1 MLLPVGAVS
10 AVAAPI
16 EKPVVVTA
24 ETAGLQTAATPL
36 AVLSST
42 INANVEGKLN
52 MLLVAA
58 RERMFDSLLSAI
70 DAAGAALNVS
80 REPGESDAAF
90 AQRIAAT
97 IRSLPPQ
104 QLAEAQQRLNAQIST
119 PIPLPLLAKALENPE
134 SPQALQLALSLEPAP
149 SAEPDA
155 VLKAVVNS
163 YGQNAGEPE
172 SVVTQ
177 MPTPALTQKA
187 ADMAAPAALLTV
199 PVKEAGPSTALPAA
213 AQPVAQPA
221 QVLQEAPSPSASA
234 SPVPAAAV
242 QAAPAQ
248 AIAQSGSAPAPQVAP
263 GANIDANATLLSS
276 QLASLVDDLT
286 AGPLLAAIAAETK
299 LPTEVELIRSPLTPP
314 PMPRDIQ
321 QIQADIKQGL
331 QVVINPPVAAASSAL
346 LQIIGNPAAS
356 VEQII
361 AQALTANGAGQ
372 MSPQPQPAVD
382 ESGRSRLV
390 AAGFTPTALAAEP
403 EASVSVASLA
413 GKPQPQTSAAAAT
426 FDAPEQMGV
435 IAPIP
440 LGVPFVVAN
449 YLPAATPT
457 KDAESKP
464 VDRVDPVE
472 DEDDE
477 EGEEASDGDKEQHE
491 TEDDLQAPESSPQA
505 ADETSGDTEAQLVSS
520 QNAVVPPDLPALS
533 QPAPADRPQDHA
545 FDFYRR
551 MVEWE

>member
-155 VLKAVVNS
+155 ALKAVVNS

-177 MPTPALTQKA
+177 TPTPALTQKA
-187 ADMAAPAALLTV
+187 ADMAAQAALLTG

-221 QVLQEAPSPSASA
+221 QALQEAPSPSASA
-234 SPVPAAAV
+234 SPVPAATV
-242 QAAPAQ
+242 QTVPAQ
-248 AIAQSGSAPAPQVAP
+248 AIAQSGSAPAPQAAS

-286 AGPLLAAIAAETK
+286 AGPLLAIAAETK

-403 EASVSVASLA
+403 EASVSVASLT

-472 DEDDE
+472 DEEDE

-491 TEDDLQAPESSPQA
+491 TEDDSQAPESSPQA
-505 ADETSGDTEAQLVSS
+505 AEETSGDTEAQLVSS
-520 QNAVVPPDLPALS
+520 QNAVVAPDLPALP

>member
-1 MLLPVGAVS
+1 MAC
-10 AVAAPI
+10 
-16 EKPVVVTA
+16 
-24 ETAGLQTAATPL
+24 AG
-36 AVLSST
+36 
-42 INANVEGKLN
+42 GG
-52 MLLVAA
+52 
-58 RERMFDSLLSAI
+58 REDCERC
-70 DAAGAALNVS
+70 S
-80 REPGESDAAF
+80 RHERRA
-90 AQRIAAT
+90 
-97 IRSLPPQ
+97 
-104 QLAEAQQRLNAQIST
+104 AQIST
-119 PIPLPLLAKALENPE
+119 PIPLLLLAKALENPE

-155 VLKAVVNS
+155 ALKAVVNS

-172 SVVTQ
+172 SVATQ

-187 ADMAAPAALLTV
+187 ADMAAPAALLTG

-213 AQPVAQPA
+213 AQPVAQPEQA
-221 QVLQEAPSPSASA
+221 LQEAPSPSASA
-234 SPVPAAAV
+234 SPVPAATV

-248 AIAQSGSAPAPQVAP
+248 AIAQSGSAPAPQAAP
-263 GANIDANATLLSS
+263 GDNIDANATLLSS

-314 PMPRDIQ
+314 PVPRDIQ

-372 MSPQPQPAVD
+372 MSPHPQPAVD

-426 FDAPEQMGV
+426 FDTPEQMGV
-435 IAPIP
+435 LAPIP

-472 DEDDE
+472 DEEDE
-477 EGEEASDGDKEQHE
+477 EGEEASDGDKQQHE
-491 TEDDLQAPESSPQA
+491 TEDDSQAPESSPQA
-505 ADETSGDTEAQLVSS
+505 ADETSGDTEAQPVSS
-520 QNAVVPPDLPALS
+520 QNAVVAPDLPALP

>member
-314 PMPRDIQ
+314 PVPRDIQ

-491 TEDDLQAPESSPQA
+491 TEDDSQAPESSPQA

>member
-10 AVAAPI
+10 AVAASI
-16 EKPVVVTA
+16 EKPVVATA

-42 INANVEGKLN
+42 VNASVEGKLN

-70 DAAGAALNVS
+70 DAAGVALNVS
-80 REPGESDAAF
+80 RQPGESDAAF
-90 AQRIAAT
+90 AQRVAAT

-104 QLAEAQQRLNAQIST
+104 QLAVAQQQLNAKIST
-119 PIPLPLLAKALENPE
+119 PIPLPLLADALEHPE
-134 SPQALQLALSLEPAP
+134 SPQAVQLALSLPAP
-149 SAEPDA
+149 AAEPDA
-155 VLKAVVNS
+155 ALKAVVNS
-163 YGQNAGEPE
+163 YGQNAGEAE

-177 MPTPALTQKA
+177 TPTPALAQKA
-187 ADMAAPAALLTV
+187 ADMAAQATLLPPPAEDAAT
-199 PVKEAGPSTALPAA
+199 PTAT
-213 AQPVAQPA
+213 QPA
-221 QVLQEAPSPSASA
+221 GQPTQQPQAASPPSASPA
-234 SPVPAAAV
+234 PAPAATV
-242 QAAPAQ
+242 QTAPAP
-248 AIAQSGSAPAPQVAP
+248 AIAQGGAGPAPQVSP
-263 GANIDANATLLSS
+263 GAGIDANAILLSP
-276 QLASLVDDLT
+276 QLASLVDDLA
-286 AGPLLAAIAAETK
+286 AGPLLAAIAAEVK

-314 PMPRDIQ
+314 PVPRDIQ

-331 QVVINPPVAAASSAL
+331 QVIINPPVVAAANSGL
-346 LQIIGNPAAS
+346 LQIISNPAAS
-356 VEQII
+356 VEKII

-382 ESGRSRLV
+382 ESGRGRLV
-390 AAGFTPTALAAEP
+390 AAGFTP
-403 EASVSVASLA
+403 ASLA
-413 GKPQPQTSAAAAT
+413 GEPEVYVSVAALAGKSQPQTSAGAAT
-426 FDAPEQMGV
+426 AIFDTPEQMAAL
-435 IAPIP
+435 APVP

-457 KDAESKP
+457 KEAESKR

-472 DEDDE
+472 DE
-477 EGEEASDGDKEQHE
+477 EGEEASDGDREQHE
-491 TEDDLQAPESSPQA
+491 SEDGSQAEESSPQA
-505 ADETSGDTEAQLVSS
+505 AEETSGDMEAQLVSS
-520 QNAVVPPDLPALS
+520 QDAVAASDLPALP

>member
-155 VLKAVVNS
+155 ALKAVVNS

-187 ADMAAPAALLTV
+187 ADMAAQAALLTG

-221 QVLQEAPSPSASA
+221 QALQEAPSPSASA

-314 PMPRDIQ
+314 PVPRDIQ

-403 EASVSVASLA
+403 EASVSVASLT

-472 DEDDE
+472 DEEEE
-477 EGEEASDGDKEQHE
+477 EGEAASDGDKEQHE
-491 TEDDLQAPESSPQA
+491 TEADSQAPESSPQA
-505 ADETSGDTEAQLVSS
+505 AEETSGDTEAQLVSS
-520 QNAVVPPDLPALS
+520 QNAVVAPDLPALP

>member
-155 VLKAVVNS
+155 ALKAVVNS

-177 MPTPALTQKA
+177 TPTPALTQKA
-187 ADMAAPAALLTV
+187 ADMAAQAALLTG

-221 QVLQEAPSPSASA
+221 QALQEAPSPSASA
-234 SPVPAAAV
+234 SPVPAATV
-242 QAAPAQ
+242 QTVPAQ
-248 AIAQSGSAPAPQVAP
+248 AIAQSGSAPAPQAAS
-263 GANIDANATLLSS
+263 GANVDANATLLSS

-403 EASVSVASLA
+403 EASVSVASLT

-472 DEDDE
+472 DEEDE

-491 TEDDLQAPESSPQA
+491 TEDDSQAPESSPQA
-505 ADETSGDTEAQLVSS
+505 AEETSGDTETQLVSS
-520 QNAVVPPDLPALS
+520 QNAVVAPDLPALP

>member
-36 AVLSST
+36 AVLSSA

-119 PIPLPLLAKALENPE
+119 PIPLLLLAKALENPE

-155 VLKAVVNS
+155 ALKAVVNS

-177 MPTPALTQKA
+177 TPTPALTQKA
-187 ADMAAPAALLTV
+187 ADMAAQAALLTG

-221 QVLQEAPSPSASA
+221 QALQEAPSPSAST

-314 PMPRDIQ
+314 PVPRDIQ

-346 LQIIGNPAAS
+346 LQIISNPAAS

-361 AQALTANGAGQ
+361 AQALTANGARQ

-472 DEDDE
+472 DEEDE

-491 TEDDLQAPESSPQA
+491 TEDDSQAPESSPQA
-505 ADETSGDTEAQLVSS
+505 AEETSGDTEAQLVSS
-520 QNAVVPPDLPALS
+520 QDAVVAPDLPALP

>member
-10 AVAAPI
+10 AVAASI
-16 EKPVVVTA
+16 EKPVVATA

-42 INANVEGKLN
+42 INASVEGKLN

-70 DAAGAALNVS
+70 DAAGVALNVS

-90 AQRIAAT
+90 AQRVAAT

-104 QLAEAQQRLNAQIST
+104 QLAVAQQQLNAQMST
-119 PIPLPLLAKALENPE
+119 PIPLPLLAEALEHPE
-134 SPQALQLALSLEPAP
+134 SPQAVQLALSLPAP
-149 SAEPDA
+149 AAEPDA
-155 VLKAVVNS
+155 ALKAVVNS
-163 YGQNAGEPE
+163 YGQNAGEAE

-177 MPTPALTQKA
+177 TPTPALTQKA
-187 ADMAAPAALLTV
+187 ADMAAQATLLPSPAE
-199 PVKEAGPSTALPAA
+199 EAAIPTAS
-213 AQPVAQPA
+213 QPA
-221 QVLQEAPSPSASA
+221 GQPTQQPQAATPPSASPA
-234 SPVPAAAV
+234 PAATV
-242 QAAPAQ
+242 QTAPAP
-248 AIAQSGSAPAPQVAP
+248 AIAQSGAGPAPQVSP
-263 GANIDANATLLSS
+263 GAGIDANAAVLSS
-276 QLASLVDDLT
+276 QLASLVDDLA
-286 AGPLLAAIAAETK
+286 AGPLLAAIAAEAK

-314 PMPRDIQ
+314 PVPRDIQ

-331 QVVINPPVAAASSAL
+331 QVIINPPVAAANSDL
-346 LQIIGNPAAS
+346 LQIISNPATS
-356 VEQII
+356 VEKII

-372 MSPQPQPAVD
+372 ISPQPQPAVD

-390 AAGFTPTALAAEP
+390 AAGFTPTSLAGEP
-403 EASVSVASLA
+403 EVSVSVSALA
-413 GKPQPQTSAAAAT
+413 GKSQPQTSTGAAT
-426 FDAPEQMGV
+426 AIVDTPEQMGV
-435 IAPIP
+435 LAPVP

-449 YLPAATPT
+449 YLPAAIPT
-457 KDAESKP
+457 KEAESKL

-472 DEDDE
+472 DE
-477 EGEEASDGDKEQHE
+477 EGEEASDGDTEQHE
-491 TEDDLQAPESSPQA
+491 NEDDLQAEESSPQA
-505 ADETSGDTEAQLVSS
+505 AEETSGDTEAQLVSS
-520 QNAVVPPDLPALS
+520 EDAVVAPDLPALP

>member
-70 DAAGAALNVS
+70 DAAGAALNIS
-80 REPGESDAAF
+80 REPGESDAVF

-155 VLKAVVNS
+155 ALKAVVNS

-187 ADMAAPAALLTV
+187 ADMAAQAALLTG
-199 PVKEAGPSTALPAA
+199 PVKEAGPSTTLPAA

-314 PMPRDIQ
+314 PVPRDIQ

-403 EASVSVASLA
+403 EASVSIASLT

-435 IAPIP
+435 LAPIP

-472 DEDDE
+472 DEEDE

-491 TEDDLQAPESSPQA
+491 TEDDSQAPESSPQA

-520 QNAVVPPDLPALS
+520 QNAVVAPDLPALP